1 VFLLTIIVSAQD
13 PIVRF
18 LTDYDPLYPLVDDVG
33 KDEVTLYAT
42 GPLRSLRPI
51 TRALFSSWDGW
62 PTFRDNWKGTNQ
74 QYQSIGIQHLLLPE
88 PLRYLNDR
96 FVAANVGVPPTE
108 AIVRISSTELL
119 PALNATF
126 PLDVYQISL
135 LPQAVRRYV
144 RYYHYLS
151 QLFLP
156 NYLSTD
162 IDIFV
167 CSFLHHFYP
176 AYELTIANYAAKVE
190 KKQARPGEKSK
201 GSKELS
207 KSRTETPSADS
218 SNPVGANIVV

>member
-1 VFLLTIIVSAQD
+1 MYLLTTIVSAQD

-18 LTDYDPLYPLVDDVG
+18 LTDYDPLYPLVDDLG
-33 KDEVTLYAT
+33 KDEVTLYAN

-62 PTFRDNWKGTNQ
+62 PTFRDNWKRTNQ

-96 FVAANVGVPPTE
+96 FVAANAGVPPTV

-135 LPQAVRRYV
+135 IPQAVRRYV
-144 RYYHYLS
+144 RYYNYLS

-156 NYLSTD
+156 NYRSTD
-162 IDIFV
+162 ISV
-167 CSFLHHFYP
+167 SSFLHHFYP

-190 KKQARPGEKSK
+190 KKQDRPGERSK

-218 SNPVGANIVV
+218 SNPVGADAIV